1 MERLTAF
8 LALAL
13 VLPESVWQ
21 KTTVRW
27 DWSVETSV
35 PPTDLTQKGGDD
47 RNLSVY
53 YLFLP
58 EEAARKAQNQGIRA
72 LLDNPDVR
80 VLIYVWGGA
89 HTRGDVLPNPYLGAR
104 GRSVILRPAG
114 TGGASERVDLARD
127 HQRAF
132 GQAPQN
138 LVGIAIS
145 SDSDDT
151 DSEVVA
157 RISRLRVE

>member
-1 MERLTAF
+1 M
-8 LALAL
+8 
-13 VLPESVWQ
+13 
-21 KTTVRW
+21 
-27 DWSVETSV
+27 
-35 PPTDLTQKGGDD
+35 
-47 RNLSVY
+47 
-53 YLFLP
+53 
-58 EEAARKAQNQGIRA
+58 
-72 LLDNPDVR
+72 LDTPDVR
-80 VLIYVWGGA
+80 VLLYVWGGA